1 MCRDTSQTAAS
12 ASTDIT
18 VTPFSCV
25 ECGGGNPTARRRS
38 FRGHHLAAPSAS
50 SPATRETQRLC
61 PHGVSAGGGRRRRP
75 PGHPHSLPLHLCF
88 TRMDGMRRGEK
99 EEILLLLCDGGGG
112 WDVKRLL
119 RWCFALPYLVAAFV
133 KSRRCFMMIMATLK
147 LIL

>member
-1 MCRDTSQTAAS
+1 MTAGIQRQGAALSLAAAS
-12 ASTDIT
+12 SAASVCSLDIGE
-18 VTPFSCV
+18 S
-25 ECGGGNPTARRRS
+25 RRRWPCK
-38 FRGHHLAAPSAS
+38 AAA
-50 SPATRETQRLC
+50 EE
-61 PHGVSAGGGRRRRP
+61 VRRRWRRWRRWQRAR
-75 PGHPHSLPLHLCF
+75 SLPLHLCF